1 MERAYDQELL
11 EFIQNSP
18 TVYHVIAGQ
27 KQRLLEA
34 GYRQLLEGEAWDLRP
49 GGRYFSPGML
59 RHPGLPGA
67 GGGLP
72 GIYDYGQPQ

>member
-18 TVYHVIAGQ
+18 SVYHVIAGQ

-34 GYRQLLEGEAWDLRP
+34 GYRQLLEEHA
-49 GGRYFSPGML
+49 
-59 RHPGLPGA
+59 
-67 GGGLP
+67 
-72 GIYDYGQPQ
+72 I